1 MASIR
6 KLKKTMHFIASELI
20 TDVFFKS
27 LISKKDIEGKSDKLA
42 MEIAEF
48 TAEHVRRVN
57 HGGGTKNPKEV
68 KKYYR
73 KLYSD
78 WNKGVEK
85 LIQKIEKLN

>member
-27 LISKKDIEGKSDKLA
+27 LISEKDIEANADKLV

-57 HGGGTKNPKEV
+57 HGGGAENPKEV

-73 KLYSD
+73 KLYAD

-85 LIQKIEKLN
+85 LINKIGKL

>member
-27 LISKKDIEGKSDKLA
+27 LISENDIEVNADKLV

-48 TAEHVRRVN
+48 TAEHVRRVK
-57 HGGGTKNPKEV
+57 HV
-68 KKYYR
+68 
-73 KLYSD
+73 
-78 WNKGVEK
+78 
-85 LIQKIEKLN
+85 